1 MTQIFLGVS
10 YGPNGEEEVQVG
22 TVEIGFAERMAM
34 DHGLSIATARACKM
48 GAFEIQDL
56 VPHLPTLR
64 PLIAEHGEHA
74 VIERCQI
81 ARLNC
86 GSAEQAIGAVA
97 AFYAGKRGDVAGR
110 AMTLAERQA
119 AA

>member
-22 TVEIGFAERMAM
+22 TVEFDFAERMAM
-34 DHGLSIATARACKM
+34 GNGLSLETARACKI

-64 PLIAEHGEHA
+64 PLIDQHGENA
-74 VIERCQI
+74 VIQRCQI

-86 GSAEQAIGAVA
+86 GSAEQAIGAVT
-97 AFYAGKRGDVAGR
+97 AFYAGQRGDVAGR